1 MILRNCSFGVA
12 LGFDCFGYFLV
23 KDRRVKGLVV
33 LRVSSTP

>member
-1 MILRNCSFGVA
+1 MIFGNCSFGMV
-12 LGFDCFGYFLV
+12 LGFNCFGYFLV